1 MKFIAPFCIAVV
13 ILTILIWPKKPKCP
27 DCGSKIELEH
37 VTEGETVLTCEKGH
51 KYVELD

>member
-1 MKFIAPFCIAVV
+1 MKLIASLCIVV
-13 ILTILIWPKKPKCP
+13 AILMILILPKKPKCP

-37 VTEGETVLTCEKGH
+37 GTEGGTVLTCEKGH

>member
-1 MKFIAPFCIAVV
+1 LYRCRYFDDIDLAQKSQV
-13 ILTILIWPKKPKCP
+13 P

-37 VTEGETVLTCEKGH
+37 VTEGGTVLTCKKGH